1 MTKRNGLLRL
11 AIVSALLCAGAG
23 IMPGYA
29 ESISHKT
36 VEIKA
41 DTSGDQYG
49 GNAGSSGDATNNKL
63 TISGT
68 ASVSY
73 SNGADVYGGY
83 TASGNVSENV
93 LEVTTTGTIYGNAYG
108 GYTLSGVANTNK
120 INFSNGTIYNTLYGG
135 KTENGMA
142 NTNAITITGGSLS
155 SSVYSGY
162 SQVGNVTGNTV
173 TISGGNI
180 GGYVYGGYAKQGD
193 ATSNV
198 ITFEGGALSSSL
210 IGGYAGNTGNAERNK
225 VKISGG
231 TISGAYPHVY
241 GGQADSGIANLN
253 EVEITGGTITGN
265 IYGGQSDKSQATNN
279 KVTIS
284 GSATVIGTAPEEP
297 LPAST
302 LGSGFIGI
310 GDSSRTQPASIY
322 GGYSNASAAVTGNT
336 VTIESGTI
344 YGSDSDGVYG
354 GYSVRSFH
362 APLSSPTGDVT
373 DNTVKITGGTTERSI
388 YGGYAE
394 AGNAIRNHFTMED
407 GVVGTEDAGNLSDVN
422 EDFYGGYSQYGS
434 ANENT
439 VTISGGTIYGEVHGG
454 RAEGGQ
460 IDDNEYA
467 IVNAIGNSVTISGGT
482 IHDFVYG
489 GFVDNGRVEGN
500 TVDIS
505 NGTVTS
511 SVIGGASRKSTAVVT
526 GNTVRISGGTIGA
539 TNGYGISGGYA
550 ARGTVTNNAVTI
562 SDGTII
568 GYVTGGYSEEA
579 NATGNTVI
587 MTGGTMNGM
596 VTGGEAAG
604 AADYNTV
611 TITGG
616 KIMGNNMPIVT
627 IVDDDINVTGT
638 IPVGVAGGWSYFGT
652 ASNNTV
658 NILGGTFGEKATL
671 YGGYGTNSTN
681 NTLNLFTKGITV
693 AALDYFQNLNFYVPA
708 DMTEADTMLNVTGTA
723 NIAGATIKAGLQ
735 SEDVLRTA
743 PKTLTLLK
751 AGTLTIDAITT
762 YGLADSLPTLPED
775 LANTVSLVTASYLK
789 SEATVKLGDDGS
801 SVIMEFPSNTNAWY
815 LSKDTKLFAETRAAG
830 AALVGN
836 ATDIAATTAYADALA
851 AAAGETST
859 GFAPYVSLG
868 GFNLR
873 NETGSYVDT
882 NGLTANLG
890 FIRQYQRESH
900 VDSLMPFIEYGTS
913 NYTSHLDSGARAD
926 GKQHYIGAGLL
937 ARRDLDNGLHYEA
950 LIRAGK
956 LHGDFKGIIE
966 NLPSSYNTN
975 APYIAAELG
984 MGKLVKQNTHTIDY
998 YGKLIWTRLG
1008 SDSATIHNSLGK
1020 TNFDFDAINS
1030 YRTRLGIRWTKHQ
1043 SDKNAYYAGLGW
1055 DYEFDGDSKANY
1067 RNFNTPSPS
1076 MKGSSGFVE
1085 LGWQSKITKDN
1096 PWAADLHATAWTGK
1110 QRGVTY
1116 GVSLARA
1123 F

>member
-23 IMPGYA
+23 MMPGYA
-29 ESISHKT
+29 KAISSTT
-36 VEIKA
+36 VEITT

-49 GNAGSSGDATNNKL
+49 GNAGSSGDATYNTL
-63 TISGT
+63 TISGA

-73 SNGADVYGGY
+73 SNGYADVYGGY
-83 TASGNVSENV
+83 TASGNVNENV
-93 LEVTTTGTIYGNAYG
+93 LKVTTTGTIYGNAYG
-108 GYTLSGVANTNK
+108 GYTRNGDANTNK
-120 INFSNGTIYNTLYGG
+120 INFSNGKIYNILYGG
-135 KTENGMA
+135 RTEKGAA
-142 NTNAITITGGSLS
+142 NTNAITISGGKMY

-162 SQVGNVTGNTV
+162 SGNGNVTGNTV
-173 TISGGNI
+173 TISGGTI
-180 GGYVYGGYAKQGD
+180 GGYVYGGYAIKGN
-193 ATSNV
+193 ATSNA
-198 ITFEGGALSSSL
+198 ITFEGGTLSSSL

-253 EVEITGGTITGN
+253 EGEITGGTITGN

-336 VTIESGTI
+336 VTSESGTI

-454 RAEGGQ
+454 RAEGAWIG
-460 IDDNEYA
+460 DNEYA
-467 IVNAIGNSVTISGGT
+467 TGDAIGNSVTISGGT

-489 GFVDNGRVEGN
+489 GFAGNGRVEGN

-505 NGTVTS
+505 NGTVTG
-511 SVIGGASRKSTAVVT
+511 SVYGGGARESTSTVT
-526 GNTVRISGGTIGA
+526 DNTVRISGGTIGA
-539 TNGYGISGGYA
+539 TNGYGVCGGFSVF
-550 ARGTVTNNAVTI
+550 GSTNKNTVTI

-616 KIMGNNMPIVT
+616 KISGRTNPIYDENFEAVIGSIT
-627 IVDDDINVTGT
+627 I
-638 IPVGVAGGWSYFGT
+638 GVAGGYSYGST

-658 NILGGTFGEKATL
+658 NIFGGTFGEKATL

-693 AALDYFQNLNFYVPA
+693 AALDYFQNLNFYIPA

-751 AGTLTIDAITT
+751 AGTLTTDANTT

-789 SEATVKLGDDGS
+789 SEATVRLGDDGS

-937 ARRDLDNGLHYEA
+937 ARRDLNNGLHYEA

-956 LHGDFKGIIE
+956 LHGDFKGIIGS
-966 NLPSSYNTN
+966 LPSSYNTN

-984 MGKLVKQNTHTIDY
+984 MGKLVTQNTHTIDY

-1008 SDSATIHNSLGK
+1008 SDSTTIHNSLGK

>member
-241 GGQADSGIANLN
+241 GGQADSGLANLN

-751 AGTLTIDAITT
+751 AGTLTTDAITT

-984 MGKLVKQNTHTIDY
+984 MGKLVKQNTHTAR
-998 YGKLIWTRLG
+998 GMLKLDMEG
-1008 SDSATIHNSLGK
+1008 
-1020 TNFDFDAINS
+1020 
-1030 YRTRLGIRWTKHQ
+1030 
-1043 SDKNAYYAGLGW
+1043 
-1055 DYEFDGDSKANY
+1055 
-1067 RNFNTPSPS
+1067 
-1076 MKGSSGFVE
+1076 VE
-1085 LGWQSKITKDN
+1085 IE
-1096 PWAADLHATAWTGK
+1096 
-1110 QRGVTY
+1110 Y
-1116 GVSLARA
+1116 
-1123 F
+1123 